1 MYELLS
7 GLLLSGSGRTR
18 KGIQPRGR
26 LGGRNGLDLGTV
38 LQRRHALYD
47 DPVAGTKPRCH
58 DIVLTVESG

>member
-26 LGGRNGLDLGTV
+26 LGGRKW
-38 LQRRHALYD
+38 
-47 DPVAGTKPRCH
+47 P
-58 DIVLTVESG
+58 